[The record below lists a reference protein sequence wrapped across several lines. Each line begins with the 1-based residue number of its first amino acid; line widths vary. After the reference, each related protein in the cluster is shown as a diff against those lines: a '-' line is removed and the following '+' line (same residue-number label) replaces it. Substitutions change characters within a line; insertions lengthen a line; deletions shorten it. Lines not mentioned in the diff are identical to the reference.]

1 MLITL
6 HLCMT
11 FDVGLSSFDCR
22 LCLLLAVGR
31 REPVCVCVCELSL
44 FGFGLF
50 GALTGLQQQKQQ
62 QKAAK
67 IN

>member
-1 MLITL
+1 
-6 HLCMT
+6 MT

-31 REPVCVCVCELSL
+31 REPVCVCELSL

-62 QKAAK
+62 QKPAEGSK
-67 IN
+67 N

>member
-1 MLITL
+1 
-6 HLCMT
+6 
-11 FDVGLSSFDCR
+11 
-22 LCLLLAVGR
+22 
-31 REPVCVCVCELSL
+31 VCELSL

-50 GALTGLQQQKQQ
+50 GALTELQQQWQQQKQQ